1 MRIMMKKTILITSIL
16 LLGTLT
22 FATGPVSASSHE
34 FCGDN
39 NQITMDQDPNFADV
53 KENYCDAIEDVD
65 DSKATVENQ
74 LADFE
79 EGEDNID
86 ELNQSLH
93 QLKRDQQNMRD
104 REKEL
109 IQLVVQD
116 TADGS
121 IIGGFN
127 MINTIQQTTNQK
139 HDEVET
145 LINEDAQVI
154 TSEYDTIK
162 RNLRIGL
169 LGSLAGGLLIGS
181 IIGAAVPLVA
191 AKKVENKMRLSS
203 DISFDRKIVIVPS
216 IVGIVLI
223 VTGLVVV
230 TTQIGWTNLVEVVV

>member
-1 MRIMMKKTILITSIL
+1 ML
-16 LLGTLT
+16 
-22 FATGPVSASSHE
+22 
-34 FCGDN
+34 
-39 NQITMDQDPNFADV
+39 
-53 KENYCDAIEDVD
+53 
-65 DSKATVENQ
+65 
-74 LADFE
+74 
-79 EGEDNID
+79 
-86 ELNQSLH
+86 
-93 QLKRDQQNMRD
+93 
-104 REKEL
+104 
-109 IQLVVQD
+109 
-116 TADGS
+116 
-121 IIGGFN
+121 
-127 MINTIQQTTNQK
+127 NTIQETANQK
-139 HDEVET
+139 HDEVVT

-191 AKKVENKMRLSS
+191 AKKVEDKMRLSS